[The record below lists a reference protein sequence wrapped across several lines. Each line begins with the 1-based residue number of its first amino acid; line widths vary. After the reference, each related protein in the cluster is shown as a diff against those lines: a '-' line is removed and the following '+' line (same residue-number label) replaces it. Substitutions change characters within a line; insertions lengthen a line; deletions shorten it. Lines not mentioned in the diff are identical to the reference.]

1 MNVALSSPSLAERIE
16 WLIEGLCKVIGAQAY
31 RRGVEAAL
39 AWAVWNRVR
48 TLGERLIALAERVRS
63 GRLRARRKN
72 TPPPGPLRRAPSRE
86 RDGNPD
92 QGEGEKAARAA
103 GPRLP
108 RGFGWIRGVVPETAQ
123 FAGVLTWLLRDPEMA
138 ALAEKSPQAGRILRP
153 LCHLLGVRAP
163 EFLRRGYVPA
173 DPPPHPTSPR
183 REPIALARWEGG
195 PRAER
200 TDRGDAISAET
211 SVAAEPALPVEA
223 AVAVETPAPASP
235 PPAAPPVPHHLRPGG
250 LYWDGRR
257 WQWA

>member
-1 MNVALSSPSLAERIE
+1 VQ
-16 WLIEGLCKVIGAQAY
+16 GVIGAQAY

-63 GRLRARRKN
+63 GRLRARSKS
-72 TPPPGPLRRAPSRE
+72 TPPSGALS
-86 RDGNPD
+86 
-92 QGEGEKAARAA
+92 QGEGKTAARALVK
-103 GPRLP
+103 LP

-153 LCHLLGVRAP
+153 LCHLLGVKAP
-163 EFLRRGYVPA
+163 EFLRRQTREEMEDA
-173 DPPPHPTSPR
+173 PTPV
-183 REPIALARWEGG
+183 G
-195 PRAER
+195 PLHGS
-200 TDRGDAISAET
+200 DGDAVAGE
-211 SVAAEPALPVEA
+211 VAAPAQPSP
-223 AVAVETPAPASP
+223 VAVETPAPASP